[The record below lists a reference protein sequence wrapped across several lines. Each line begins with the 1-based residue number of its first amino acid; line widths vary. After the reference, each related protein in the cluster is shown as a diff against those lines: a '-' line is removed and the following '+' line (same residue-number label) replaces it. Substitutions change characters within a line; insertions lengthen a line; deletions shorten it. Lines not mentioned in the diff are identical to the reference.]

1 MPLPGERLPAA
12 VVIPATVTFV
22 AVIPVVV
29 PGAVTVVPVVPTAI
43 TAIAVIPAAVRH
55 VEVPGLA
62 RQVAGAVAHLHLDEV
77 AARAQVL
84 GVPDVVAFDSRA
96 APDVAAVHAQG
107 DGARVDAAAVV
118 VEARGDARHA
128 VVLQARALRGR
139 HVEDGRRAV
148 IARVVRVAHVAGILL
163 VPVGL

>member
-29 PGAVTVVPVVPTAI
+29 PGAVSVVPVVPTAI
-43 TAIAVIPAAVRH
+43 AAVAAVAVIPAALRH

-62 RQVAGAVAHLHLDEV
+62 CQVAGAVAHLHLDEV

-84 GVPDVVAFDSRA
+84 GVPDVVAFD
-96 APDVAAVHAQG
+96 
-107 DGARVDAAAVV
+107 
-118 VEARGDARHA
+118 
-128 VVLQARALRGR
+128 ARA
-139 HVEDGRRAV
+139 
-148 IARVVRVAHVAGILL
+148 
-163 VPVGL
+163 